1 MLVTLIKSQ
10 KQQKPYINPGG
21 DNGRQSNASD
31 PRATAPL
38 RPQQHLLL
46 KKKKLIYAFMHG
58 PKTIVKE
65 MTQMRMYLN
74 AAIHSFPGCSKN
86 AGWACNIVN
95 KFLAK
100 FILIFMY
107 INHITLHW

>member
-1 MLVTLIKSQ
+1 MDVSPILATPAPPRGCV
-10 KQQKPYINPGG
+10 
-21 DNGRQSNASD
+21 RSN
-31 PRATAPL
+31 TYL
-38 RPQQHLLL
+38 
-46 KKKKLIYAFMHG
+46 KKKLIYAFMHG